1 MLHAINNKQFTKKS
15 SSQPEVFCKKV
26 VLKNFSKIQ
35 RTIPVSESL
44 FNKVAGLRL
53 ATLLK
58 KKVTA

>member
-1 MLHAINNKQFTKKS
+1 MLHAVNNKHFTKKS

-35 RTIPVSESL
+35 RKMSVSESL

-58 KKVTA
+58 KRVTA